1 MLWAVAGISLSRLAS
16 GITADHWKRRSIY
29 GLAAVVIINQLLNVI
44 GVPQTFMRAYVLVI
58 ALAGF
63 LFFLWRSVKTARDG
77 SSTLYCWAMRLATL
91 FLLVVF
97 IAEIIGQAV
106 FAMQVFDAS
115 IRSVIFVLLGWMLIT
130 LIRGGLELVVKSSA
144 FQRVYFLKENADLIL
159 RRLMLLVKIYIWGF
173 IFANLLVDWG
183 VYNLPTDAIQGF
195 LSYGFTIGDKK
206 ITVGLILAAVAI
218 LYGSFII
225 SWVVQ
230 AVFIEGISRRRHVE
244 PGVRMSM
251 ARLIHYVLVLVG
263 FMSGGAQYGSYLQP
277 GHQLDP
283 G

>member
-1 MLWAVAGISLSRLAS
+1 
-16 GITADHWKRRSIY
+16 
-29 GLAAVVIINQLLNVI
+29 
-44 GVPQTFMRAYVLVI
+44 
-58 ALAGF
+58 
-63 LFFLWRSVKTARDG
+63 
-77 SSTLYCWAMRLATL
+77 
-91 FLLVVF
+91 
-97 IAEIIGQAV
+97 
-106 FAMQVFDAS
+106 
-115 IRSVIFVLLGWMLIT
+115 MLIT
-130 LIRGGLELVVKSSA
+130 LIRGGMELVVKSSII
-144 FQRVYFLKENADLIL
+144 QRIYFLKENADVIL
-159 RRLMLLVKIYIWGF
+159 HRMMLLVPILIWSF
-173 IFANLLVDWG
+173 IFANILVDWG

-244 PGVRMSM
+244 LGVRMSM
-251 ARLIHYVLVLVG
+251 ARLMHYILVLVG

>member
-1 MLWAVAGISLSRLAS
+1 MV
-16 GITADHWKRRSIY
+16 ITADHWKRRSIY

-44 GVPQTFMRAYVLVI
+44 GVPLTFMRVYVLVI

-130 LIRGGLELVVKSSA
+130 LIRGGMELAVKSSVI
-144 FQRVYFLKENADLIL
+144 QRIYFLKENADVIL
-159 RRLMLLVKIYIWGF
+159 RRMMLLVPILIWSI
-173 IFANLLVDWG
+173 IFANILVDWG

-195 LSYGFTIGDKK
+195 LTFGLTLGAKK
-206 ITVGLILAAVAI
+206 ITVGVVLGAVGI
-218 LYGSFII
+218 LYGSFLI
-225 SWVVQ
+225 SWAVQ
-230 AVFIEGISRRRHVE
+230 AVFMEEILRRRHVE

-263 FMSGGAQYGSYLQP
+263 FMSSGAQYGSYLQP

>member
-1 MLWAVAGISLSRLAS
+1 
-16 GITADHWKRRSIY
+16 
-29 GLAAVVIINQLLNVI
+29 
-44 GVPQTFMRAYVLVI
+44 
-58 ALAGF
+58 
-63 LFFLWRSVKTARDG
+63 
-77 SSTLYCWAMRLATL
+77 
-91 FLLVVF
+91 
-97 IAEIIGQAV
+97 
-106 FAMQVFDAS
+106 
-115 IRSVIFVLLGWMLIT
+115 MLIT

-144 FQRVYFLKENADLIL
+144 FQRVYFLKESADLIL
-159 RRLMLLVKIYIWGF
+159 RRLMLLVQIYIWGF

-218 LYGSFII
+218 LYGSFLI

-244 PGVRMSM
+244 LGVRMSM
-251 ARLIHYVLVLVG
+251 ARLMHYVLVLVG
-263 FMSGGAQYGSYLQP
+263 FMSSGAQYGSYLQP